1 MGLAYG
7 DIFNH
12 LIVIAGGR
20 MNPIRRKGKPKI
32 FIAHGTDDQVMPIE
46 LSARPFSARLKQEG
60 YEVTY
65 REYEGGH
72 ATPPAFV
79 REAFVWLVG
88 REPKSGLPK

>member
-32 FIAHGTDDQVMPIE
+32 FIAHGTGDQVMPIE
-46 LSARPFSARLKQEG
+46 LSGRPFSARLKQEG
-60 YEVTY
+60 T
-65 REYEGGH
+65 RSPIASTKADMPRLRPSFGRRSCGWW
-72 ATPPAFV
+72 AASRSPA
-79 REAFVWLVG
+79 
-88 REPKSGLPK
+88 